1 MKRRA
6 SMTFGKL
13 GQAKPRPQVQAAV
26 APIGT
31 GFTGSQFLYPTV
43 PDSPQRGGRPTGLDA
58 PTWSQIPQTRQRAML
73 QDARALYG
81 GAGLVKGA
89 CGKLADYVV
98 GWAFHPRYT
107 GTDDRFRAI
116 AETVINGWLDACDVR
131 GGQYDWR
138 VGLRTACISIDR
150 DGDCFAVLTKDRVTG
165 GPRLKW
171 IEADRI
177 GQPNLSGGGNQ
188 WTKVPDMP
196 ETRGYAGMNS
206 SCGVVFDEDM
216 RPVAFNILPNV
227 GAGSIMTWNLVPAES
242 VVWFFDPVSFSQA
255 RGIPSICH
263 GVLDWYDLQE
273 TVAAEKIAAKVNSS
287 LALIEKNETGRRE
300 LGKEAIGAASLPTTG
315 RAGLETQTYE
325 KGLIR
330 WIKTTGSIESHK
342 SDRPSNGWLALME
355 HLTRSAFAG
364 MGLPMEFVWDSS
376 KIGGAGVRSM
386 VGQVQRVVETRQ
398 RTLYRPAMQCLLY
411 AVASY
416 MERGDIP
423 PASDWWQWDFSL
435 PPLYSVDMGRDSQNR
450 REDFAVGIRSISN
463 ILAEDSI
470 TAREHFLTR
479 ANDYLLAK
487 QIADERGVP
496 LQWII
501 NPSASFGNTA
511 DQAIEEA
518 APTVGP
524 QAPDPSAPDA

>member
-1 MKRRA
+1 
-6 SMTFGKL
+6 MTFGRL
-13 GQAKPRPQVQAAV
+13 GKPKPRQAVVAAV
-26 APIGT
+26 APTGG
-31 GFTGSQFLYPTV
+31 GFTGSSFLYPTV
-43 PDSPQRGGRPTGLDA
+43 PDSPQRGGRASNLDT
-58 PTWSQIPQTRQRAML
+58 PTWSQIPQTRQRAMM

-89 CGKLADYVV
+89 VGKLADYAV
-98 GWAFHPRYT
+98 GWAWHPRYT
-107 GTDDRFRAI
+107 GTDERFRAI
-116 AETVINGWLDACDVR
+116 AEAVITDWLNACDVR

-150 DGDCFAVLTKDRVTG
+150 DGDCFAILTTDESSG
-165 GPRLKW
+165 GPRIQW
-171 IEADRI
+171 VEADRI
-177 GQPNLSGGGNQ
+177 GQPTQAGSRGQ
-188 WTKVPDMP
+188 WALVPDLP
-196 ETRGYAGMNS
+196 TTRRYAGMKCA
-206 SCGVVFDEDM
+206 CGVVFDDVM
-216 RPVAFNILPNV
+216 KPVAFNVLPND
-227 GAGSIMTWNLVPAES
+227 GSSAIPYVWNLIPAES
-242 VVWFFDPVSFSQA
+242 VVWFFDPVWFSQA
-255 RGIPSICH
+255 RGIPSISH
-263 GVLDWYDLQE
+263 GVLDFYDLQE
-273 TVAAEKIAAKVNSS
+273 TVSAEKIAAKVNSS
-287 LALIEKNETGRRE
+287 LALIEKNETGRVE
-300 LGKEAIGAASLPTTG
+300 LGRQAIGAANQPTTG
-315 RAGLETQTYE
+315 RNGLETQTFAQ
-325 KGLIR
+325 GLIR
-330 WIKTTGSIESHK
+330 YIKTTGSIEAHK
-342 SDRPSNGWLALME
+342 SDRPGSGWLALME

-423 PASDWWQWDFSL
+423 LATDWYQWDFPL

-463 ILAEDSI
+463 ILAEESI

-496 LQWII
+496 LQWIM
-501 NPSASFGNTA
+501 NPSASFGMTSDANIETA
-511 DQAIEEA
+511 S
-518 APTVGP
+518 PSVGP
-524 QAPDPSAPDA
+524 SVPDPSAPNA